1 MLVMPVHSIKVPITG
16 TGGLILVISFSSRC
30 FGDYSYATIK
40 CRHVSAKTL
49 DALVLVQK
57 GEYGQSAAM

>member
-1 MLVMPVHSIKVPITG
+1 MPVHSIKVPITAP
-16 TGGLILVISFSSRC
+16 GGLILVISFSSRC

-40 CRHVSAKTL
+40 CRHVSVTTL

-57 GEYGQSAAM
+57 GEYCQRAAM